1 MAADMETL
9 DHQIPSSRRA
19 VKLCGRRDA
28 APNRRDAR
36 LAADCCQCAFCSS
49 AAWSLLVMTA
59 KGYPA
64 KITELI
70 MDTEDQSDDDLLD
83 WRRHARRGTPPDEP
97 GAI

>member
-1 MAADMETL
+1 LTTKSPVPGVPLSFVADGMPPQTVAMPGWQQTAASAL
-9 DHQIPSSRRA
+9 FAA
-19 VKLCGRRDA
+19 VLRGH
-28 APNRRDAR
+28 
-36 LAADCCQCAFCSS
+36 CSS
-49 AAWSLLVMTA
+49 MTA